1 MPHLRRLTA
10 LAVSLLLPAGLAL
23 GGVGTPS
30 AAASSN
36 RCVRAAELA
45 RVQVGMSFTQARREL
60 RHRAVWWGPGQ
71 DAYSQSFPI
80 PCSGTRAM
88 LIHASHGRVT
98 MVVNERERPEPTCT
112 TFAEFDQIREGM
124 SRRTVARVLRGKRV
138 DREGSAVW
146 LPVPCQGWSVM
157 LVTFSQGR
165 VIEVVRGFSFG

>member
-1 MPHLRRLTA
+1 
-10 LAVSLLLPAGLAL
+10 VSLLLPVGLAL

-36 RCVRAAELA
+36 RCVQASELG
-45 RVQVGMSFTQARREL
+45 RVEVGMTLTQAKRRL
-60 RHRAVWWGPGQ
+60 RHRAVWWGPAK

-88 LIHASHGRVT
+88 LIHASQGRVT

-112 TFAEFDQIREGM
+112 TFAEFDQIRDGM
-124 SRRTVARVLRGKRV
+124 SRRRVASVLGGKRI
-138 DREGSAVW
+138 DRESSAVW

-157 LVTFSQGR
+157 QITFRDGR
-165 VIEVVRGFSFG
+165 VVDRLRSFYFG